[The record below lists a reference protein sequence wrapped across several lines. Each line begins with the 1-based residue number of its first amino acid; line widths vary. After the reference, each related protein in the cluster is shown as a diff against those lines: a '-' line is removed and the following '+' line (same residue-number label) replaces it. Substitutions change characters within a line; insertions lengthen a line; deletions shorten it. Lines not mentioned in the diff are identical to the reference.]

1 MLRLSFL
8 LKGDFLSTLLRT
20 ALASLIFGIIV
31 WVVLFEHD
39 YLSDHSATIMELT
52 LLFYGIIEG
61 VLLMMRMLRNGSR
74 NVVDYVSAIWRS
86 IVVAVVPI
94 VVQILFLVVELLW
107 TFSAVLYE

>member
-1 MLRLSFL
+1 
-8 LKGDFLSTLLRT
+8 
-20 ALASLIFGIIV
+20 
-31 WVVLFEHD
+31 
-39 YLSDHSATIMELT
+39 MEQT

-61 VLLMMRMLRNGSR
+61 VLLMMRMLRNERR